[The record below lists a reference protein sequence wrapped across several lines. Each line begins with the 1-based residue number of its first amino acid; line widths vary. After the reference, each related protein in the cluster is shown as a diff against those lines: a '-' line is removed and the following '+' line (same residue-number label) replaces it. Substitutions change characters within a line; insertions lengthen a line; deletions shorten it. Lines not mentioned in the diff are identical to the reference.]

1 MPELPEVRTVAET
14 LKKSLIGKKIT
25 NNENIYS
32 NIVEKDS
39 LNLNNIINKTIKD
52 IITKG
57 KYLIFKIEDLY
68 LVSHLRMEGKY
79 FIKDKTLPKEKHEH
93 IIFYLNDN
101 TTLRYHDSRKFGR
114 MQFVKDLSNCPGL
127 AKLGLEPFDKNITKE
142 YLFNKINKKNLTI
155 KELLLD
161 QTIIAGLGNIYANEV
176 LFISKINPSK
186 KGKDL
191 KLTDCEKIINASKEV
206 LEEAIKLGGTTI
218 KSYTSSLG
226 VTGKY
231 QDKLL
236 VHKKENQNCQ
246 NCSAKIIKE
255 KIGGR
260 STYYCPNCQNYNY
273 QDIK

>member
-1 MPELPEVRTVAET
+1 MPELPEVRTVAKT

-25 NNENIYS
+25 NYEIIYP

-39 LNLNNIINKTIKD
+39 INLDNLINKTIKD
-52 IITKG
+52 ITTKG

-79 FIKDKTLPKEKHEH
+79 FIKDKILPIEKHEH

-101 TTLRYHDSRKFGR
+101 TTLRYHDTRKFGR
-114 MQFVKDLSNCPGL
+114 MQLVKDLSMCKGIV
-127 AKLGLEPFDKNITKE
+127 KLGLEPFDKNITKE
-142 YLFNKINKKNLTI
+142 YLFNKINKSNLTI

-176 LFISKINPSK
+176 LFLSKINPSK
-186 KGKDL
+186 KGKEL
-191 KLTDCEKIINASKEV
+191 KLIECEKIIKASKEV

-236 VHKKENQNCQ
+236 VHKRENQKCQ

-255 KIGGR
+255 KISGR
-260 STYYCPNCQNYNY
+260 STYYCPNCQKN
-273 QDIK
+273 